1 MGLQAHNSVDKRHIS
16 VTFCTR
22 HGSIDGVTL
31 SSRNDVPRTHRTI
44 RPVHLVLLSY
54 VLLGALSTA
63 IAQSKNGFDIADAL
77 VPIDEILWGGV
88 GRDGIPSINQPKFV
102 AASDAN
108 FLSKKDRVLG
118 VYRNGIAKA
127 YPIRILDRHEVVND
141 YFGDEVVVV
150 TYCPLCFSGMAFSI
164 DTDSIAR
171 TFGVSGLLFNSD
183 VLLYDHQT
191 GSLWSQIRSQAI
203 SGVLKGTEIRPVVA
217 AHTTWRDWLGRYP
230 NTQVLSTD
238 TGFRMNYR
246 KSPYTEYQRR
256 RQLMFPVE
264 NRSNQYSNKELV
276 LGITIGDT
284 FKAYPF
290 KELRKQDRPSFDD
303 SIGDTAV
310 TIKWHEKEKFARA
323 ISSDGE
329 EIPTVIVYWFAW
341 YAFHPTTAIFQAGSG

>member
-1 MGLQAHNSVDKRHIS
+1 M
-16 VTFCTR
+16 
-22 HGSIDGVTL
+22 
-31 SSRNDVPRTHRTI
+31 
-44 RPVHLVLLSY
+44 
-54 VLLGALSTA
+54 
-63 IAQSKNGFDIADAL
+63 AQSKNGFDLTDTL
-77 VPIDEILWGGV
+77 VPVDEIHWGGV
-88 GRDGIPSINQPKFV
+88 QRDGIPSINQPKFV
-102 AASDAN
+102 AASDAK
-108 FLSKKDRVLG
+108 FLGKKDRVLG

-141 YFGDEVVVV
+141 RFADEGVVV

-164 DTDSIAR
+164 STDSIAR

-203 SGVLKGTEIRPVVA
+203 SGALKGTEIRPVVT
-217 AHTTWRDWLGRYP
+217 AHTTWPDWLNRYP
-230 NTQVLSTD
+230 DTQVLSTD
-238 TGFRMNYR
+238 TGYGINYR
-246 KSPYTEYQRR
+246 KSAYSEYQRS
-256 RQLMFPVE
+256 RQLMFPVK
-264 NRSNQYSNKELV
+264 NRSNKYSNKELV

-290 KELRKQDRPSFDD
+290 KELRKQDRPSFVD
-303 SIGDTAV
+303 SIGDTGL
-310 TIKWHEKEKFARA
+310 TIEWHEKEKFARA